1 MSNYQAGACNIGPS
15 EIKRRR
21 QGALV
26 GAILFAVT
34 TILFVVTDASTSTR
48 LVTFIPALLFA
59 VGMIQSKRKF
69 CVAYGFMGVFNFGKA
84 GQMEK
89 VRSSEEKAA
98 DRATALSLLSHAMVI
113 ALAITGLIYFWPA

>member
-26 GAILFAVT
+26 GAVLFAIT

-59 VGMIQSKRKF
+59 VGMIQSKRRF
-69 CVAYGFMGVFNFGKA
+69 CVAYGFMGVFSF
-84 GQMEK
+84 EK
-89 VRSSEEKAA
+89 LGDTKKVTVNQDLIA
-98 DRATALSLLSHAMVI
+98 DKKYAVKLLLQSVAIAIVLTALVILL
-113 ALAITGLIYFWPA
+113 

>member
-26 GAILFAVT
+26 GAVLFAIT

-59 VGMIQSKRKF
+59 VGMIQSKRRF
-69 CVAYGFMGVFNFGKA
+69 CVAYGFMGVFSFEKLSETKKVTVNQDLKA
-84 GQMEK
+84 DKKYAVKLLLQS
-89 VRSSEEKAA
+89 VAIA
-98 DRATALSLLSHAMVI
+98 IVLTALVILL
-113 ALAITGLIYFWPA
+113 

>member
-1 MSNYQAGACNIGPS
+1 MSEYIAGACNIGPS

-69 CVAYGFMGVFNFGKA
+69 CVAYGFMGVFSFEKLGDTKKVTVNQDLKA
-84 GQMEK
+84 DKKYAVKLLLQS
-89 VRSSEEKAA
+89 VAIA
-98 DRATALSLLSHAMVI
+98 IVLTALVILL
-113 ALAITGLIYFWPA
+113 

>member
-34 TILFVVTDASTSTR
+34 TILFVVTDASTTTR

-69 CVAYGFMGVFNFGKA
+69 CVAYGFMGVFSFEKLGDTKKVTVNQDLKA
-84 GQMEK
+84 DKRFAVKLLLQS
-89 VRSSEEKAA
+89 VAIA
-98 DRATALSLLSHAMVI
+98 IVLTALVILL
-113 ALAITGLIYFWPA
+113 

>member
-69 CVAYGFMGVFNFGKA
+69 CVAYGFMGVFSFEKIGDTKKVTVNQDLKA
-84 GQMEK
+84 DKKYAVKLLLQS
-89 VRSSEEKAA
+89 VAIA
-98 DRATALSLLSHAMVI
+98 IVLTALVVLL
-113 ALAITGLIYFWPA
+113 

>member
-34 TILFVVTDASTSTR
+34 TILFVVTDASTTSR
-48 LVTFIPALLFA
+48 LVAFIPALLFA

-69 CVAYGFMGVFNFGKA
+69 CVAYGFMGVFSLEKLGDTKKVTVNQDLKA
-84 GQMEK
+84 DKKYAVKLLLQS
-89 VRSSEEKAA
+89 VAIA
-98 DRATALSLLSHAMVI
+98 IVLTALVILL
-113 ALAITGLIYFWPA
+113 